1 MNKFLI
7 KLLFLVSV
15 LLIFFLAYR
24 YNVISNLN
32 LENLKEKR
40 ALFKSLYQE
49 NPFKITFIFSLI
61 YIFSVAASLPVGA
74 ILTLSG
80 GAIFG
85 TFHGSIIVVLSAT
98 IGATLAFFS
107 GRFLFRESLEK
118 KYGQY
123 IHKFNDE
130 LIKNEL
136 RYILSL
142 RLVPIIPFF
151 VQNIV
156 LGLTRVSL
164 KSFFLGSMLGM
175 APVSIIFIHAG
186 SQLSQIN
193 HVSEILSTEIMGSLG
208 LLAIVIIAPNIWK
221 AIRNRLGSD

>member
-85 TFHGSIIVVLSAT
+85 TFHGSIIVVLIYSLGST
-98 IGATLAFFS
+98 FTLVSLAGMNLNSFS
-107 GRFLFRESLEK
+107 NLT
-118 KYGQY
+118 
-123 IHKFNDE
+123 FN
-130 LIKNEL
+130 IVKNAI
-136 RYILSL
+136 ILS
-142 RLVPIIPFF
+142 
-151 VQNIV
+151 
-156 LGLTRVSL
+156 
-164 KSFFLGSMLGM
+164 SF
-175 APVSIIFIHAG
+175 
-186 SQLSQIN
+186 
-193 HVSEILSTEIMGSLG
+193 
-208 LLAIVIIAPNIWK
+208 
-221 AIRNRLGSD
+221 